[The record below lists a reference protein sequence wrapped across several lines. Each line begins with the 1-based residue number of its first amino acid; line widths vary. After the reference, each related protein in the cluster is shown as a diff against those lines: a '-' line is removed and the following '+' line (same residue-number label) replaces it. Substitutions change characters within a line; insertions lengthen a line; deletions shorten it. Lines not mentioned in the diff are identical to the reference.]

1 MHSRAMEGEVDVKC
15 SFFFFFN
22 FFKGMLPPFIHICR
36 YGGTFFF
43 FFFFTRT
50 INLWNWILYHLDN
63 IAINARQTN
72 RARETYREWEMQDAG
87 IGSIK
92 SSGSKEEVKWQGQG
106 QPATVIHSLLAH
118 RDRGAKQPTQK
129 LWMKKPSWNHRLRG
143 KLENDACAGWR
154 GRGTFHP
161 VPWRHIQL

>member
-1 MHSRAMEGEVDVKC
+1 MHSGEMEGEVDVKC
-15 SFFFFFN
+15 SFSFFL
-22 FFKGMLPPFIHICR
+22 KGCSLHSF
-36 YGGTFFF
+36 TFADMGHN
-43 FFFFTRT
+43 FFTRT

-72 RARETYREWEMQDAG
+72 RVRETYREREMQDAG

-118 RDRGAKQPTQK
+118 RDRGQSSLLRNCEWKK
-129 LWMKKPSWNHRLRG
+129 LSWNQRRRG
-143 KLENDACAGWR
+143 KLENDVCAGWR
-154 GRGTFHP
+154 GRGTFHH
-161 VPWRHIQL
+161 VPRRHIQL